1 MESIVGVKN
10 PYELIQ
16 QAGKKKSKRNNR
28 KKRTAYRKNSKAI
41 KKTRK
46 YRK

>member
-1 MESIVGVKN
+1 MDIIGVKN

-16 QAGKKKSKRNNR
+16 QAGRRKRRISHKKNKMRSRHR
-28 KKRTAYRKNSKAI
+28 RSF

>member
-1 MESIVGVKN
+1 MDNIIGVAN

-16 QAGKKKSKRNNR
+16 QAGRRRRKRTFR
-28 KKRTAYRKNSKAI
+28 KKHTMRNKNRSR
-41 KKTRK
+41 TRK

>member
-1 MESIVGVKN
+1 MDSIVGVKN

-16 QAGKKKSKRNNR
+16 QAGKKRSKRNNM
-28 KKRTAYRKNSKAI
+28 KKRTVYRKNSKAI